1 LKSLNPDLRKKIIHN
16 IMTNRYLLDQNIV
29 ITGNLI
35 LNKLINVKN
44 EVTDIKNLSDII
56 GTDKEYEGNLT
67 LDTLIISDKLEFTIS
82 VLGETTVM
90 ITTCVDSY
98 KADSK

>member
-1 LKSLNPDLRKKIIHN
+1 
-16 IMTNRYLLDQNIV
+16 MTNRYLLDQNIV

>member
-1 LKSLNPDLRKKIIHN
+1 MLDLHCFSGVVPTLKEKTALCFFYSFFLHSNFLFLENPLTDL
-16 IMTNRYLLDQNIV
+16 LF
-29 ITGNLI
+29 
-35 LNKLINVKN
+35 
-44 EVTDIKNLSDII
+44 
-56 GTDKEYEGNLT
+56 
-67 LDTLIISDKLEFTIS
+67 LIISDKLEFTIS